1 MANKVV
7 KEAGL
12 TEALRLVKTEL
23 DKKTDAADLADVA
36 FTGDFDDLV
45 NVEELTANDVDNIWI
60 SLDPVH
66 SS

>member
-12 TEALRLVKTEL
+12 TEALRLIKTEL
-23 DKKTDAADLADVA
+23 DKKTDGADLAQVA
-36 FTGDFDDLV
+36 FTGDFDDLI
-45 NVEELTANDVDNIWI
+45 NVDELTANDVDNIWI
-60 SLDPVH
+60 SLNPDH

>member
-12 TEALRLVKTEL
+12 TEALRLIKTEL
-23 DKKTDAADLADVA
+23 DKKTDGADLADVA
-36 FTGDFDDLV
+36 FSGDFDDLV

-60 SLDPVH
+60 ALDGGA